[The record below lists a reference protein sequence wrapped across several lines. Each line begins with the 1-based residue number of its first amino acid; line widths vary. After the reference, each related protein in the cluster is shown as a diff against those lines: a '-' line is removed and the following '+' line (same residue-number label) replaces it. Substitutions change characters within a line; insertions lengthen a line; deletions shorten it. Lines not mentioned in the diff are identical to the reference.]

1 MSRTTGIYT
10 TQTTHI
16 TLFTK
21 LKKNLPQFAYHE
33 ATYFLV
39 RLLQEFTGFTL
50 DKSLNIQPP
59 AEWASTCDGLKG
71 TDKVHPGA
79 HLTMFVRV
87 RFFYF
92 LFGDENLCNRPF

>member
-1 MSRTTGIYT
+1 MSRTTGILRNPLV
-10 TQTTHI
+10 
-16 TLFTK
+16 TLFTNS
-21 LKKNLPQFAYHE
+21 KKPFQFAYHE

-59 AEWASTCDGLKG
+59 AEWAGTCDGLKG
-71 TDKVHPGA
+71 TDKVHPGS

-87 RFFYF
+87 SILFFSEPMR
-92 LFGDENLCNRPF
+92 LIRSV